1 MSLMKRTGSNLSWI
15 LLSDM
20 FAKGSMVF
28 ATVYLARVL
37 GVVEFGIFS
46 LGISIANSIWPIVDL
61 GVNGFG
67 TREVA
72 QNKKSANELIS
83 TLNSLR
89 LFASLIITTCAF
101 LVLFNMGMDNNKTLA
116 LAASLLYLPCYAF
129 CPDWV
134 VRGLEKMNILF
145 LINVTTAVVFIGGV
159 LLLVHSPDNLVDAS
173 LARALSFGA
182 GSVMGVV
189 FLFSTGDAKFGIKI
203 SIKKWWNLLQKTYFF
218 LLIRV
223 ATNLAQY
230 LPVFFVSAML
240 TDVDV
245 GIFSA
250 PHRLYIIAFGGLAAV
265 ISAIYPILSSINKRG
280 NEEFHRYQ
288 RLIVQA
294 LLTVFMPLAA
304 LGILVSDE
312 IILVIFGEEYLA
324 SSSVLTIMLVTL
336 LFVSMRSFF
345 MFTLM
350 SGGKEKSTYPVL
362 ILIVVLQLLVAW
374 QLVGR
379 FGVMG
384 AAMSMLLGEVFA
396 CIAMVSISNRLL
408 GVAIPLDRALCTL
421 FSIVLVM
428 TFVSW
433 KLDLSIFQVLFIGGP
448 IYLLLLPLTGLI
460 SIKKVKS
467 LVNRKS

>member
-15 LLSDM
+15 LLSDL

-28 ATVYLARVL
+28 ATVYLARIM

-46 LGISIANSIWPIVDL
+46 LGVSIANSIWPIVDL

-72 QNKKSANELIS
+72 QNKESANELIS
-83 TLNSLR
+83 ALNSLR
-89 LFASLIITTCAF
+89 LFASLLITACAF
-101 LVLFNMGMDNNKTLA
+101 IVLFNMGMDDNKTLA

-145 LINVTTAVVFIGGV
+145 LINVTTALVFIGGV
-159 LLLVHSPDNLVDAS
+159 LLLVHSPDDLVDAS

-189 FLFSTGDAKFGIKI
+189 FLFSTGDAKFGLKV
-203 SIKKWWNLLQKTYFF
+203 SIKEWWELLQKTYFF

-230 LPVFFVSAML
+230 LPVFFVSVML
-240 TDVDV
+240 TDTDV

-265 ISAIYPILSSINKRG
+265 ISAIYPIMSNINKKG
-280 NEEFHRYQ
+280 SEDFVRYQ

-294 LLTVFMPLAA
+294 LLTIFMPLAA

-312 IILVIFGEEYLA
+312 IILIIFGEEYLA

-336 LFVSMRSFF
+336 FFVSMRSFF

-350 SGGKEKSTYPVL
+350 SGGKERVTYPIL

-374 QLVGR
+374 QLVGY
-379 FGVMG
+379 FGIMG
-384 AAMSMLLGEVFA
+384 AALSMLFGEVFG
-396 CIAMVSISNRLL
+396 CIAMVLISKRML
-408 GVAIPLDRALCTL
+408 GVVIPLDKASISL
-421 FSIVLVM
+421 FTIVLMM
-428 TFVSW
+428 TLVSW
-433 KLDLSIFQVLFIGGP
+433 KMDLSLLEVLLFGVP
-448 IYLLLLPLTGLI
+448 IYVLLLPLTGLI
-460 SIKKVKS
+460 SIKKVVS
-467 LVNRKS
+467 LVSRKS